1 MKQPGLRLLVSTLL
15 GLSTGA
21 LAQVQNVVP
30 PPGFAAPAVPS
41 PTAPPLPPAA
51 PTTAPAPGLSFY
63 RAHDPTESAFAVEV
77 PRGWQVEAGSERLSA
92 VDVRHWVRVWS
103 PDQQVFAF
111 RGDST
116 LGAFMLPS
124 QLTEMA
130 NMREGSVYQGPAGAM
145 VIRRYLPGVD
155 FVRWYLG
162 GAQSRCPGLRIVNQE
177 SFHQSSQRLTGE
189 LNRVFGGMAQ
199 FHIDA
204 GVVDFACGTSGTVG
218 SVTATTMLTQ
228 VTGAASPPLWM
239 VLDISG
245 FVAPT
250 ARVPEAAEVVA
261 RLQSSFRYDP
271 AWAAGQEQTTK
282 QVSGILQG
290 TQDSISRTIS
300 QTYQQRS
307 RTLDGVF
314 ARGAEARRGTVTI
327 DDPVTGRRAIANS
340 HRYYWTNPQGQIVG
354 TDTDAPPGPN
364 YRPLRIVTP

>member
-1 MKQPGLRLLVSTLL
+1 MKQPGLLVITLL

-21 LAQVQNVVP
+21 IAQVQNVVP
-30 PPGFAAPAVPS
+30 PSGFAAPMVPS
-41 PTAPPLPPAA
+41 PTTPPIQPAPP
-51 PTTAPAPGLSFY
+51 TTAAPAPGLAFY
-63 RAHDPTESAFAVEV
+63 RAHDPTEGAFAVDV
-77 PRGWQVEAGSERLSA
+77 PRGWQVEGGTARLSA

-103 PDQQVFAF
+103 PDQQIFAF

-155 FVRWYLG
+155 FVRSYLG
-162 GAQSRCPGLRIVNQE
+162 GAQARCPGLRIVDQE
-177 SFHQSSQRLTGE
+177 SFHQSSQQLTGE
-189 LNRVFGGMAQ
+189 LNRLFGGMAQ
-199 FHIDA
+199 FRIDA

-228 VTGAASPPLWM
+228 VTGAASPPTWV

-245 FVAPT
+245 FVAPV

-271 AWAAGQEQTTK
+271 AWAAQQEQTTQ

-290 TQDSISRTIS
+290 TQESISRTIS
-300 QTYQQRS
+300 QTWQRRS
-307 RTLDGVF
+307 RSLDGVF
-314 ARGAEARRGTVTI
+314 ARGGDARRGTVTI
-327 DDPVTGRRAIANS
+327 DDPVTGRRTIANS
-340 HRYYWTNPQGQIVG
+340 HRYYWISPQGQIVG
-354 TDTDAPPGPN
+354 TDTDATPGPN